1 MISGGCVASVFLFL
15 PHTAAHIATALATR
29 ITPNMDALSQIR
41 LCTRLQSASPHTS
54 LIRRAIHRRNT
65 RYTKYS
71 LGRKGT
77 L

>member
-1 MISGGCVASVFLFL
+1 MISGGCVASVFFVL

-29 ITPNMDALSQIR
+29 ITPNICAVANKAL
-41 LCTRLQSASPHTS
+41 RLQSASPHTS